1 MGEFPAT
8 GWPSP
13 AGTLRLWRRSG
24 TLAQVST
31 SLCVVD
37 KRELLETVIARR
49 REIAAVLPE
58 AEIYLSGSAS
68 VACLIARDIDLVA
81 IVPDVP
87 VAAQTLRA
95 IYPPL
100 YENQWSDEWAAFRV
114 EGPPQV
120 DTVLT
125 KTGTKWDAHHR
136 LAWDLLRRDPLL
148 VAEYVGLKGDEVKKA
163 IFFERI
169 VRLLP
174 HDRQTNLGEPTD
186 YWLEGHSETLRRRR
200 APPST
205 DDFWLVKRSWD

>member
-1 MGEFPAT
+1 MDVHELQAVV
-8 GWPSP
+8 
-13 AGTLRLWRRSG
+13 AARS
-24 TLAQVST
+24 Q
-31 SLCVVD
+31 
-37 KRELLETVIARR
+37 
-49 REIAAVLPE
+49 EIAGVLPE
-58 AEIYLSGSAS
+58 AQIYLTGSAS
-68 VACLIARDIDLVA
+68 VPSLSARDVDLVA

-100 YENQWSDEWAAFRV
+100 YEKQWNDEWAAFRV

-136 LAWDLLRRDPLL
+136 LAWDLLRRAPAL
-148 VAEYVGLKGDEVKKA
+148 VAEYAGLKRDEAKKA

-174 HDRQTNLGEPTD
+174 HDR
-186 YWLEGHSETLRRRR
+186 
-200 APPST
+200 
-205 DDFWLVKRSWD
+205 